1 MKRLSFMGEFNKSEP
16 VKSLPQAAA
25 SSNAAPAFRAEP
37 QKSSSLKRTYTAD
50 SEGAGSSPS
59 RSFSPAEQRSVTHSL
74 GASLDHEV
82 LIQARDQ
89 SNLC

>member
-16 VKSLPQAAA
+16 VKSLSQAVAT
-25 SSNAAPAFRAEP
+25 STAAPAVRVES
-37 QKSSSLKRTYTAD
+37 QKSSSLKRTPTAD

-59 RSFSPAEQRSVTHSL
+59 RSFSLAEQRSVTHNL

-82 LIQARDQ
+82 LVAAHDQ
-89 SNLC
+89 STLC